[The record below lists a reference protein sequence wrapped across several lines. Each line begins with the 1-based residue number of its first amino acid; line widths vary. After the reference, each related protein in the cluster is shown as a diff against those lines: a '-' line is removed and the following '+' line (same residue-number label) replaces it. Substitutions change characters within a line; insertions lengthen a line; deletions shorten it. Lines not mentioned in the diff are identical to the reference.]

1 MANWLDMTPLDRDE
15 MYGDRW
21 RDIAPYH
28 FNPLNMRR

>member
-1 MANWLDMTPLDRDE
+1 LDRDE
-15 MYGDRW
+15 MRGDRW